1 MAALALN
8 AKDIVVETDQQE
20 VHSERRQRPTYY
32 P

>member
-8 AKDIVVETDQQE
+8 AKDIIVETDQQE
-20 VHSERRQRPTYY
+20 VHSERRQRPACY